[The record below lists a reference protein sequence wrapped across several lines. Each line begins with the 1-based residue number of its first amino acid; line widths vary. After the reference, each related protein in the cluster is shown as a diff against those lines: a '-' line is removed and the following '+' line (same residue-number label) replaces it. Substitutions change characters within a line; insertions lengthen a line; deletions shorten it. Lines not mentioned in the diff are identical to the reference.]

1 MGSKKELT
9 EFEKDAL
16 KEVGNIG
23 IGHATTSLAKMV
35 NERVEITLPDLK
47 LIQLIK
53 LPGLIKNDSPMIG
66 IIQELK
72 DDYRGFIVLLLSR
85 DSSKFLIKL
94 VLGEAKETNTFD
106 EMEQSV
112 LKEVGNIMNGTYISA
127 LSNFLGIR
135 ISLSPPTHVYDM
147 GDAIINQLVGVM
159 SQEVDNVLFLRTEF
173 IILSEKVNG
182 KMFVITDSLSISKI
196 LDSIKKMAAQ

>member
-1 MGSKKELT
+1 MDAETKLT

-35 NERVEITLPDLK
+35 NQRVEITLPDLK
-47 LIQLIK
+47 LIPLIK
-53 LPGLIKNDSPMIG
+53 LPGLIKNESPMIG
-66 IIQELK
+66 IIQELR
-72 DDYRGFIVLLLSR
+72 DDYNGFILLLLSK
-85 DSSKFLIKL
+85 DSSKFLVKM
-94 VLGEAKETNTFD
+94 VLGEAKETDTFD
-106 EMEQSV
+106 EMEESV

-135 ISLSPPTHVYDM
+135 ISLSPPSHVYDM

-159 SQEVDNVLFLRTEF
+159 SQEVDNILYLSTEF

-182 KMFVITDSLSISKI
+182 KMFVITDSISISRM
-196 LDSIKKMAAQ
+196 LDSIKRMASQ